1 MLNDSAELLFTE
13 GYRIVTMWRSDA
25 TTGGLAINQSIRKII
40 ADSGVI
46 RHKCNGPMLAI
57 RELAD
62 GSFEDIESAD
72 LRLIIDFMISF
83 GNGGVRELVS
93 VEMPRAANTIKGV
106 KICCNGEQRLR
117 GSLAYIE
124 IEVHAMHPTR
134 WGIKEGRV
142 AHVSEHLGMPIRLWH
157 DPDDEAEEDWEN
169 QPGMSGSHEDNG
181 TNEDAF
187 WLLTDLAGPRMGWAT
202 FNWNDTC
209 DNIGN
214 VSAVRDDGADLEVSQ
229 LRAMCNFTR
238 KKLVLMVELALE
250 DDFATQSKQS
260 ILDSITWE
268 NVELSMQEAAREKDD
283 SSSSAED
290 GS

>member
-1 MLNDSAELLFTE
+1 
-13 GYRIVTMWRSDA
+13 
-25 TTGGLAINQSIRKII
+25 
-40 ADSGVI
+40 
-46 RHKCNGPMLAI
+46 
-57 RELAD
+57 
-62 GSFEDIESAD
+62 
-72 LRLIIDFMISF
+72 
-83 GNGGVRELVS
+83 
-93 VEMPRAANTIKGV
+93 
-106 KICCNGEQRLR
+106 
-117 GSLAYIE
+117 
-124 IEVHAMHPTR
+124 
-134 WGIKEGRV
+134 
-142 AHVSEHLGMPIRLWH
+142 
-157 DPDDEAEEDWEN
+157 
-169 QPGMSGSHEDNG
+169 MSGSHEDNG